1 MFSLLSDWTT
11 FKSPPNFSPRCHP
24 LEGRKIIG
32 TLKIQQMILV
42 VKLEEMQ
49 VKQTHLSLRYH
60 SQRASERA
68 SEKKKTAHMPSYP
81 ITKCITK
88 RKSYF
93 ACHILFLMR
102 ICHYLLN
109 EIQVVALTQTHRDF
123 WEQPRNSTFEG
134 IREIENVTLGW

>member
-68 SEKKKTAHMPSYP
+68 SEKKKLHTCHHIPSQNALQ
-81 ITKCITK
+81 KEN
-88 RKSYF
+88 
-93 ACHILFLMR
+93 HILPVIF
-102 ICHYLLN
+102 C
-109 EIQVVALTQTHRDF
+109 F
-123 WEQPRNSTFEG
+123 
-134 IREIENVTLGW
+134 

>member
-68 SEKKKTAHMPSYP
+68 SEKKKCTHAIISHHKMHYKKK
-81 ITKCITK
+81 IIFCL
-88 RKSYF
+88 SYF
-93 ACHILFLMR
+93 VFDANLSLS
-102 ICHYLLN
+102 
-109 EIQVVALTQTHRDF
+109 AK
-123 WEQPRNSTFEG
+123 
-134 IREIENVTLGW
+134 